1 MGTISIRKI
10 SSIATPLAGRVN
22 LAVKTDDIL
31 YIKDEN
37 GIEYPIGAGELGGT
51 HYLFVKGDGTD
62 TENAQ
67 ELQLAYNTAK
77 LLLPTGATRE
87 DAITILVAPGL
98 YNFGSTEFEL
108 DTEYINIVALNS
120 TDFPVGGQITNT
132 NGRSVKF
139 NSSDPNGT
147 IFVNTNNVYVYGI
160 DVGTKNFKIGDSL
173 PNIKIES
180 CSGGDYSFGG
190 VLFGD
195 PPLDISGNFIN
206 CVGGD
211 YSFGGNG
218 EANGRFASC
227 FGGDESFGYDF
238 ASGTFVDCV
247 GGDFSFAFAGIM
259 TGIFQNC
266 ASGEGSFGTFGA
278 IGFSN
283 TRNCQS
289 GDGSFGFNAV
299 ILDSTFEYC
308 TGGEDSFGKSF
319 DTTNEGKY
327 YNCRLT
333 VGTFDTPT
341 LNGFIV
347 LGIDGNNV
355 VQNITGI

>member
-22 LAVKTDDIL
+22 LAVKADDIL

-67 ELQLAYNTAK
+67 ALQTAYDEAK
-77 LLLPTGATRE
+77 LLLQSSPITQE

-98 YNFGSTEFEL
+98 YNFGSTTFEL
-108 DTEYINIVALNS
+108 DTEFINIVALNS
-120 TDFPVGGQITNT
+120 TVPIRLYGPIGNSRVSLN
-132 NGRSVKF
+132 SV
-139 NSSDPNGT
+139 DPLGT
-147 IFVNTNNVYVYGI
+147 IFVNANNIYVYGI
-160 DVGTKNFKIGDSL
+160 DVAFKNFKVGDNL
-173 PNIKIES
+173 PDIKIES
-180 CSGGDYSFGG
+180 CSGGDFSFGG
-190 VLFGD
+190 VPFGD
-195 PPLDISGNFIN
+195 TPLDISGTFIN
-206 CVGGD
+206 CQGGAL
-211 YSFGGNG
+211 SFAGNG
-218 EANGRFASC
+218 EANGRFIGC
-227 FGGDESFGYDF
+227 QGGQESFGYDF
-238 ASGTFVDCV
+238 ASGEFIDCI
-247 GGDFSFAFAGIM
+247 GEDFSFAAAGIM
-259 TGIFQNC
+259 TGTFENC
-266 ASGEGSFGTFGA
+266 KGGTASFGTLGA

-289 GDGSFGFNAV
+289 GDGSFGFNAI

-319 DTTNEGKY
+319 DTTNEGKF

-333 VGTFDTPT
+333 AGTFDVPT
-341 LNGFIV
+341 AGGFIV
-347 LGIDGNNV
+347 LGIDGNNT

>member
-37 GIEYPIGAGELGGT
+37 GIEYPIGEFAGT
-51 HYLFVKGDGTD
+51 HYFFVKGDGTD

-67 ELQLAYNTAK
+67 SLQNAYDEAK
-77 LLLPTGATRE
+77 LLLQSSPITQD

-108 DTEYINIVALNS
+108 DTEFINISAFNS
-120 TDFPVGGQITNT
+120 TDFPIVGQITNT

-218 EANGRFASC
+218 EANGRFALC

-266 ASGEGSFGTFGA
+266 SSGEGSFGTLGA

-289 GDGSFGFNAV
+289 GDGSFGFGSF
-299 ILDSTFEYC
+299 ILDSAFEYC

-319 DTTNEGKY
+319 SGTNEGKF

-333 VGTFDTPT
+333 TGTFGVPT
-341 LNGFIV
+341 SGGFIV
-347 LGIDGNNV
+347 LGIDGNNT

>member
-62 TENAQ
+62 TENAA
-67 ELQLAYNTAK
+67 ELQAAYNEAK
-77 LLLPTGATRE
+77 LLLPIGATQE

-120 TDFPVGGQITNT
+120 TVPIRLYGPIGNSRVSLN
-132 NGRSVKF
+132 SV
-139 NSSDPNGT
+139 DPLGT
-147 IFVNTNNVYVYGI
+147 IFVNANNVYVYGI
-160 DVGTKNFKIGDSL
+160 NVASKNFKIGDNL
-173 PNIKIES
+173 PDIKIES
-180 CSGGDYSFGG
+180 CSGGDFSFGG
-190 VLFGD
+190 VPFGD
-195 PPLDISGNFIN
+195 TPLDISGTFIN
-206 CVGGD
+206 CQGGD
-211 YSFGGNG
+211 LSFAGNG
-218 EANGRFASC
+218 EANGRFIGC
-227 FGGDESFGYDF
+227 QGRQESFGYDF
-238 ASGTFVDCV
+238 ASGEFIDCI
-247 GGDFSFAFAGIM
+247 GGDFSFAAAGIM
-259 TGIFQNC
+259 SGTFENCKGGI
-266 ASGEGSFGTFGA
+266 GSFGTIGA
-278 IGFSN
+278 IGKSI

-289 GDGSFGFNAV
+289 GDGSFGFGSV

-308 TGGEDSFGKSF
+308 TGGEDSFGKTF
-319 DTTNEGKY
+319 LTTNEGKF

-347 LGIDGNNV
+347 LGIDGNNT